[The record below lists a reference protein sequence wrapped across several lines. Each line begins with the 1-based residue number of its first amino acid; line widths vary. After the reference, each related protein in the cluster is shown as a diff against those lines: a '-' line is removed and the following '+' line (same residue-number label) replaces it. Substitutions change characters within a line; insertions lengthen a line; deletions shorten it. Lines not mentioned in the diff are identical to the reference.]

1 MKRFVV
7 AAALLAMT
15 SLSAPSA
22 IGQSAGAPAPAAT
35 LAIGQ
40 NQSGELTT
48 NDNQRRS
55 GKYEDVY
62 EFEGRRGQRVDLR
75 LRADDFDPYL
85 VVTGPQGFNMAN
97 DDEEGGNGSLHSR
110 LVLELPADGRYRVSV
125 TTFRPG
131 ETGRYSLAAAPA
143 AADAQITRVEPAT
156 PIQLGKPS
164 TAASR
169 AGRARA
175 TRATASPRGAAS
187 GCGSTPAPRLSTR
200 S

>member
-1 MKRFVV
+1 
-7 AAALLAMT
+7 
-15 SLSAPSA
+15 
-22 IGQSAGAPAPAAT
+22 
-35 LAIGQ
+35 
-40 NQSGELTT
+40 
-48 NDNQRRS
+48 
-55 GKYEDVY
+55 
-62 EFEGRRGQRVDLR
+62 
-75 LRADDFDPYL
+75 
-85 VVTGPQGFNMAN
+85 MAN

-156 PIQLGKPS
+156 PIQLGQSRRP
-164 TAASR
+164 AASR

-175 TRATASPRGAAS
+175 TSAIASRRAAAS
-187 GCGSTPAPRLSTR
+187 GCGSTPAPRRSTR